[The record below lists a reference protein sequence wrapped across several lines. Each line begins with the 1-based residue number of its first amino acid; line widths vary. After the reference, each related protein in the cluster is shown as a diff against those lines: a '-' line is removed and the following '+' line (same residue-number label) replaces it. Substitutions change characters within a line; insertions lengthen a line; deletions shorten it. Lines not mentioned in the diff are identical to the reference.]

1 MSRMITEALFK
12 AVFELE
18 SLSKKLIILAAMN
31 EMISGD
37 EGEPET
43 EETEETE
50 QPKTRR
56 GRPKGSRNKPK
67 TKRGRPYSAKA

>member
-37 EGEPET
+37 ESEPEA
-43 EETEETE
+43 EETEETK

-56 GRPKGSRNKPK
+56 GRPKGSQNKPK

>member
-1 MSRMITEALFK
+1 VSRMITEALFK

-18 SLSKKLIILAAMN
+18 SLSKKLIILAVMN

-37 EGEPET
+37 DGELKT
-43 EETEETE
+43 EETETE

-56 GRPKGSRNKPK
+56 GRPKKLRNKPK

>member
-43 EETEETE
+43 EETETE

-56 GRPKGSRNKPK
+56 GRPKGSQNKPK

>member
-43 EETEETE
+43 EKTEETK

-56 GRPKGSRNKPK
+56 GRPKGSQNKPK

>member
-43 EETEETE
+43 EETE

-56 GRPKGSRNKPK
+56 GRPKGSQNKPK